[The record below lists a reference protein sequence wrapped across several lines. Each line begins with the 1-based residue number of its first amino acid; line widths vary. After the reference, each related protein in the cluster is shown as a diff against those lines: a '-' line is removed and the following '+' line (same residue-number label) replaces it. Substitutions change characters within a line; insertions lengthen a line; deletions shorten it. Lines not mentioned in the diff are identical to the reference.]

1 MTKQEYIE
9 KIDNFMADCPDIV
22 LLDLILKILAKAWFS
37 WPVEEFD
44 SEEDS
49 ADE

>member
-1 MTKQEYIE
+1 MTKKEYIE
-9 KIDNFMADCPDIV
+9 KINYFMADCHDIV
-22 LLDLILKILAKAWFS
+22 LLDLILKMLVKDWFS

-44 SEEDS
+44 SEGDS